1 MLKNIIKKYKENK
14 DNKNKVVCSCF
25 EVTKADIQNAVNEGI
40 TSINEV
46 RKKTKA
52 GMGCGRCN
60 ASIERVVYKAIK
72 SKNESKDKSN

>member
-1 MLKNIIKKYKENK
+1 MFKNIIKKYKENK
-14 DNKNKVVCSCF
+14 NNKNKVVCSCF
-25 EVTKADIQNAVNEGI
+25 GVTKADIEKAVNEGM

-60 ASIERVVYKAIK
+60 ASIERIIYKSIK
-72 SKNESKDKSN
+72 SKNKSGDKYN

>member
-1 MLKNIIKKYKENK
+1 MFKNIIKKYKENK
-14 DNKNKVVCSCF
+14 NNKNKVVCSCF
-25 EVTKADIQNAVNEGI
+25 GVTKAHIEKAVNEGM

-60 ASIERVVYKAIK
+60 ASIERIIYKSIK
-72 SKNESKDKSN
+72 SKNKSGDKYN

>member
-1 MLKNIIKKYKENK
+1 MFKNIIKKYKENK
-14 DNKNKVVCSCF
+14 NNKNKVVCSCF
-25 EVTKADIQNAVNEGI
+25 GVTKADIEKAVNEGM

-60 ASIERVVYKAIK
+60 ASIEKIIYKSIK
-72 SKNESKDKSN
+72 SKNKS